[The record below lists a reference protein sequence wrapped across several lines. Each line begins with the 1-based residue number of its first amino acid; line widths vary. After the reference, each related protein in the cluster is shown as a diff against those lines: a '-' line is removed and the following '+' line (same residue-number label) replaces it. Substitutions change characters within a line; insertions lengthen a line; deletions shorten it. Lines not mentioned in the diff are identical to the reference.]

1 MKVTSCDGVRV
12 RTSQLI
18 SVFCRPTWIEAKAP
32 RMVRAALV
40 GALLTTSACSYA
52 LHPHRTLEGRSFRW
66 DVAKSIAQGTPEAE
80 VLEKLGPPLE
90 VLPNSSGAAV
100 WRYHERAQLR
110 GCRTALFGFIPWG
123 DTPVVTSD
131 ATLYVRDGVVT
142 QVALQRR

>member
-1 MKVTSCDGVRV
+1 MQ
-12 RTSQLI
+12 RTSHRLDGGSPLI
-18 SVFCRPTWIEAKAP
+18 CVFCRPKWIEAEAP

-40 GALLTTSACSYA
+40 GALLTTSGCSYA

-66 DVAKSIAQGTPEAE
+66 DVAKTIAQGTPEAE
-80 VLEKLGPPLE
+80 VVEKLGPPLE

-110 GCRTALFGFIPWG
+110 GCRTALFGFVPWG

-131 ATLYVRDGVVT
+131 ATLYVRGGVVT